1 MTRAKPSFVR
11 SLGATAPAD
20 IEYAVLGSGLPVT
33 LFAHGLGG
41 GADDTR
47 PLASGLS
54 GTRVFAH
61 ARSHGQTTVAAPGIT
76 YDDLA
81 IDLITVAD
89 KVQAT
94 RVLGVSLGAATLVR
108 VLARQP
114 RRFDAVAFY
123 LPPVMA
129 GAKLAS
135 EISEMILGGGE
146 PDLKLLTALVLK
158 EVPESVRHS
167 PQVIRWAQT
176 RARRLTKPGIG
187 ELLTVVLGS
196 PPVASAAELT
206 GVTSD
211 VTIIG
216 SEGDSAHPAEVSREL
231 AAALRQAT
239 VEVFDQPGPLWNHR
253 AGVRELII
261 AGLAPR

>member
-1 MTRAKPSFVR
+1 MTLAKPLFVR

-20 IEYAVLGSGLPVT
+20 IEYAVLGNGLPVT

-47 PLASGLS
+47 PLASGLT

-61 ARSHGQTTVAAPGIT
+61 ARSHGRSSVTAPGIT

-81 IDLITVAD
+81 IDLLTVAD

-114 RRFDAVAFY
+114 RRFDAAAFY
-123 LPPVMA
+123 LPPVVA

-135 EISEMILGGGE
+135 EISEVILGLGE
-146 PDLKLLTALVLK
+146 LDLELLTMLVLK
-158 EVPESVRHS
+158 EVPESVRRS

-176 RARRLTKPGIG
+176 RALRLAQPGIG
-187 ELLTVVLGS
+187 ELLSVVLGS
-196 PPVASAAELT
+196 PPVASAAELG
-206 GVTSD
+206 GVTAR

-253 AGVRELII
+253 AAVREMIT
-261 AGLAPR
+261 AGLGSR